1 MRFVIILASLLL
13 VTGCSDQAE
22 LQRANDELFNLKKDL
37 LKANEQ
43 VSAQKTEMESLTAS
57 IQRVETE
64 NQTLQSSNIELQAK
78 LARAT
83 SDLSGVSNQYEKL
96 KGAILKQ
103 RQATYSAQLEAQRKR
118 EATLKNMEANKP
130 DGYPFRIFNV
140 QYVGK
145 WQVGNVNAEH
155 GKFSIRNYTDKEMDG
170 IAISGRP
177 DGNNSYID
185 PYTRQ
190 LIWRVPTVRV
200 TVPPNTSKENIFIQA
215 SKDSRII
222 IQSNIGNKSCAW
234 GETK

>member
-1 MRFVIILASLLL
+1 MRIVVILASLLL
-13 VTGCSDQAE
+13 ASGCSDQAE
-22 LQRANDELFNLKKDL
+22 LQRASDELFNLKKDL

-57 IQRVETE
+57 IQRFEAE

-96 KGAILKQ
+96 KSAILKQ

-140 QYVGK
+140 QFVGK
-145 WQVGNVNAEH
+145 WKVGNVNAE
-155 GKFSIRNYTDKEMDG
+155 GAG
-170 IAISGRP
+170 
-177 DGNNSYID
+177 
-185 PYTRQ
+185 Q
-190 LIWRVPTVRV
+190 
-200 TVPPNTSKENIFIQA
+200 
-215 SKDSRII
+215 
-222 IQSNIGNKSCAW
+222 
-234 GETK
+234 